1 MKTVLLTGAAIAVVG
16 GIVVGVSLGV
26 GEGGVALTAFVLGL
40 LAAGVLAW
48 LTPDAPAVERQTV
61 TLGVP
66 VEAASAV
73 EDETAEVGSAPVA
86 APVAAPTPVA
96 VSAPVAAPTP
106 VAVSG
111 RPDRTPALTALPA

>member
-1 MKTVLLTGAAIAVVG
+1 MGGKDERGWERMKTVLLTGAAIAVVDG
-16 GIVVGVSLGV
+16 VVVGVSLGV
-26 GEGGVALTAFVLGL
+26 GSGGVALTAFVLGL
-40 LAAGVLAW
+40 LEAGVLAW
-48 LTPDAPAVERQTV
+48 LTPEAPAVERQTV

-86 APVAAPTPVA
+86 AP
-96 VSAPVAAPTP
+96 TP